1 MIKTVISNNCMGGC
15 ILHENGLEFCTPTI
29 NVMIMPEEFPRFCSG
44 LKLYLKDEVYDYYK
58 LYGRI
63 LPHHE
68 QYLIN
73 TYGEIPKYPIGI
85 TGDIVLVFQ
94 HIDSFEEG
102 RAKWIERRTR
112 VDYDNIGYLFMVTD
126 EKWRKY
132 GEDFL
137 KLGLKN
143 AVVLTEGFDI
153 EGGHRYDVPEGYH
166 RFDLINN
173 KRVITQD
180 FDIQR
185 FLEGGYA

>member
-1 MIKTVISNNCMGGC
+1 MIRTLISNNCMGGC

-29 NVMIMPEEFPRFCSG
+29 NVMSMPEEFPKFCER
-44 LKLYLKDEVYDYYK
+44 LKWFMETKLFDYHK
-58 LYGRI
+58 VVKGMFT
-63 LPHHE
+63 HHE
-68 QYLIN
+68 QYLLN
-73 TYGEIPKYPIGI
+73 TYGYIPECPLGFLGGNI
-85 TGDIVLVFQ
+85 LVFQ
-94 HIDSFEEG
+94 HYETFEE
-102 RAKWIERRTR
+102 AEEKWNERRKK
-112 VDYDNIGYLFMVTD
+112 VDYDNIGYLFMVTE
-126 EKWRKY
+126 EKWRPY
-132 GEDFL
+132 AERFVS
-137 KLGLKN
+137 LGLKN